1 MTCTG
6 CPHLPHPGRCVSCEC
21 AIVTLVPEGCGCHG
35 VKDRVQRLVELVEH
49 LTARVELALDDLLA
63 QHESHRK
70 VPELEARIAALEARA
85 ASNGTGEVLE

>member
-21 AIVTLVPEGCGCHG
+21 AIVTLVPEGCSCGEKVDEVLG
-35 VKDRVQRLVELVEH
+35 LVKHMSARL
-49 LTARVELALDDLLA
+49 ELALDDLLA